1 MKITCESCQA
11 KYTIADEKVA
21 GKTVKI
27 KCKKCNHSMV
37 VHGANEAAPAAPQ
50 DATAEQQGDLSDD
63 AEAKLVA
70 DVGGAPAAAPDTWT
84 VNVAEGDERTMT
96 TAELVAEY
104 ARGGLSNDTYVWKDG
119 MGDWLPIAS
128 VPELKERF
136 SSQEDA
142 APAPAA
148 AVAAAAPAA
157 AAPAIATPM
166 PAAAAR
172 AAAAVPAAAAP
183 AAAAASPPAGVS
195 APAAA
200 PAPAAAAAPVPT
212 APAPAG
218 LRFGPE
224 GTVVMK
230 DSRRALNQ
238 AGAAT
243 PAPAAVASA
252 KAPEA
257 AAPASP
263 ATAAPASPAA
273 AAPAP
278 GGAPAPAAARR
289 AARGAAVDV
298 FSAAERAEEPA
309 ASAPSAPPPGF
320 DRQVGERNENSVLFS
335 LSALTATENA
345 AAAKQKEE
353 DELPSGRRPSNRPS
367 KNNGRAGYDDLL
379 NLGGGPIASAPMLAP
394 PPLLAPVTDSRPPPS
409 MSLPSKASVPPA
421 SLSSLS
427 PLTAP
432 EASTKKG
439 RTGLIAAAIA
449 AVVLIGGVAF
459 FFMQSPTPEAST
471 ATPEQANTAPAEVP
485 SPAQTEA
492 PAPTP
497 AETAAAATPST
508 AETAAPSAEPTA
520 SAEAP
525 SAATP
530 AAATPAAATPAAAT
544 PAAAEKPASAP
555 AAAAEKPAASKPEPA
570 ASGGAE
576 FNRGA
581 ASSALGAAAGS
592 AKSCKK
598 AGGPT
603 GTGRVKVTFAPSGS
617 VTSAEVQGAPFAG
630 TSVGGCVAR
639 LFRSARV
646 PAFGGG
652 SVSVSKSFTIN

>member
-50 DATAEQQGDLSDD
+50 DATVDQQGDLSDD
-63 AEAKLVA
+63 AEAKL
-70 DVGGAPAAAPDTWT
+70 DVGGAPAAAAPDTWT

-166 PAAAAR
+166 PAAAAP

-183 AAAAASPPAGVS
+183 AAAAAPP
-195 APAAA
+195 PAAA

-257 AAPASP
+257 AAPAASP
-263 ATAAPASPAA
+263 AAAAPASPAA

-298 FSAAERAEEPA
+298 FSAAERAEDPA
-309 ASAPSAPPPGF
+309 ASAPSAPPPGL

-421 SLSSLS
+421 SLASLSSLS

-485 SPAQTEA
+485 SPAQTAA

-497 AETAAAATPST
+497 AETAAAETPST

-525 SAATP
+525 S
-530 AAATPAAATPAAAT
+530 AATPAAATPAAAT

-652 SVSVSKSFTIN
+652 SVTVSKSFTIN

>member
-166 PAAAAR
+166 PAAVAP
-172 AAAAVPAAAAP
+172 AAAAVPAVAVP
-183 AAAAASPPAGVS
+183 AAAAAAPPAAAS

-200 PAPAAAAAPVPT
+200 PAPAVAAAPVPT

-263 ATAAPASPAA
+263 AAAAPASPAA
-273 AAPAP
+273 TAPSP

-298 FSAAERAEEPA
+298 FSAAERAENPA
-309 ASAPSAPPPGF
+309 SAPPPGL

-345 AAAKQKEE
+345 AVAKQNEE

-432 EASTKKG
+432 EASAKKG

-471 ATPEQANTAPAEVP
+471 ATPEQVNTAPAEVP
-485 SPAQTEA
+485 SPAQTAA

-530 AAATPAAATPAAAT
+530 AAATPAAA
-544 PAAAEKPASAP
+544 EKPASAP

-570 ASGGAE
+570 ASSGAE

-652 SVSVSKSFTIN
+652 SVTVSKSFTIN

>member
-70 DVGGAPAAAPDTWT
+70 DAGGAPSAAAPDTWT

-136 SSQEDA
+136 SPQGDA

-148 AVAAAAPAA
+148 AVAAAAPAG
-157 AAPAIATPM
+157 AAPAIATL
-166 PAAAAR
+166 
-172 AAAAVPAAAAP
+172 VSAAAAP
-183 AAAAASPPAGVS
+183 AAAVPAAVAPAAAAAPPPAAVS

-200 PAPAAAAAPVPT
+200 PAPAAAAAPIPT

-243 PAPAAVASA
+243 PAPAAVAPA

-257 AAPASP
+257 AAPAN
-263 ATAAPASPAA
+263 PAA
-273 AAPAP
+273 AAPANPAAAVPAP

-289 AARGAAVDV
+289 AGRGAAVDV
-298 FSAAERAEEPA
+298 FSAAERTEDPA
-309 ASAPSAPPPGF
+309 GSAPPPGL

-335 LSALTATENA
+335 LSALTATEN

-394 PPLLAPVTDSRPPPS
+394 PPLLAPVTDSRPPSS
-409 MSLPSKASVPPA
+409 MPLPSKASVPPA

-439 RTGLIAAAIA
+439 RTGLIAAAVA

-459 FFMQSPTPEAST
+459 FFMQSPKPETST

-485 SPAQTEA
+485 SPAST

-530 AAATPAAATPAAAT
+530 AAATPAAATPAAA
-544 PAAAEKPASAP
+544 EKPASAP
-555 AAAAEKPAASKPEPA
+555 AAAAEKPAAPKPEPA

-603 GTGRVKVTFAPSGS
+603 GTGRVKVTFAPNGS

-639 LFRSARV
+639 LFRGARV

>member
-11 KYTIADEKVA
+11 KYTIADEKVV

-50 DATAEQQGDLSDD
+50 DATVEQQGALSDD
-63 AEAKLVA
+63 ADAKLVA

-148 AVAAAAPAA
+148 AAAAPAAAASAIATPMPAAAAAPAA
-157 AAPAIATPM
+157 AAPA
-166 PAAAAR
+166 
-172 AAAAVPAAAAP
+172 AAAAP
-183 AAAAASPPAGVS
+183 PAAVS
-195 APAAA
+195 APAVA

-212 APAPAG
+212 APAAAG

-263 ATAAPASPAA
+263 AA

-278 GGAPAPAAARR
+278 AGAPAPAVARR

-298 FSAAERAEEPA
+298 FSAAERAEDPA
-309 ASAPSAPPPGF
+309 ASSPPPGL

-345 AAAKQKEE
+345 AAAKQNDE

-432 EASTKKG
+432 DASTRKG
-439 RTGLIAAAIA
+439 RTGLIAAAVA

-485 SPAQTEA
+485 SPAETAPA

-508 AETAAPSAEPTA
+508 AETAAPSAEPTP

-530 AAATPAAATPAAAT
+530 AAATPAAATP
-544 PAAAEKPASAP
+544 PAAGKPASAP
-555 AAAAEKPAASKPEPA
+555 AAAAEKPASKPEPA
-570 ASGGAE
+570 ASSGAE

-652 SVSVSKSFTIN
+652 SVTVSKSFTIN